1 LRALDIDGSVKID
14 RLKAFQLNSTDILMT
29 LKAKDG
35 RVRVHPARASMYQ
48 GSYTG
53 DIGLD
58 VSGKQPK
65 ISLNEKLAGVQ
76 VGPLLKDLTG
86 DDKLSGATRAGAV
99 LTTGGQTP
107 EALKRNLN
115 GNLEFAFTDG
125 AVKGF
130 NLAALIRNAQARL
143 QGETPPADQG
153 PNQTD
158 FSEMTGTAK
167 VTNGVISNND
177 LKAQSPLLRVEGK
190 GDVDLPGESLDY
202 LLTAKIVGS
211 LEGQGG
217 KKLDDLKGVAIPV
230 QISGPF
236 AKPDYQV
243 RLDRALKD
251 AAQDKVKEKLEKKL
265 DKQIEKGL
273 DKELGDQLKG
283 LFR

>member
-1 LRALDIDGSVKID
+1 VKVD
-14 RLKAFQLNSTDILMT
+14 RLKAFQLSSTDILIK

-35 RVRVHPARASMYQ
+35 RLRVHPAQARMYQ
-48 GSYTG
+48 GSYSG
-53 DIGLD
+53 DLGLD

-65 ISLNEKLAGVQ
+65 ISMNEKLDGVQ

-86 DDKLSGATRAGAV
+86 EDKLSGATRAGAV
-99 LTTGGQTP
+99 LTTGGQTQ
-107 EALKRNLN
+107 EALKKNLN
-115 GNLEFAFTDG
+115 GTLEFAFTNG
-125 AVKGF
+125 SVKGF

-143 QGETPPADQG
+143 KGETPPADQG

-177 LKAQSPLLRVEGK
+177 LKAKSPLLRVEGK
-190 GDVDLPGESLDY
+190 GDVDLPRESLDY

-217 KKLDDLKGVAIPV
+217 KTLEELKGVAIPV
-230 QISGPF
+230 QISGSF
-236 AKPDYQV
+236 AEPDYQV
-243 RLDRALKD
+243 RLDRVLKD
-251 AAQDKVKEKLEKKL
+251 AAEEKVKKKLEKKL

-273 DKELGDQLKG
+273 DKQLGDQLKG
-283 LFR
+283 LFH